1 MRRNATKVAAV
12 VMSLAVT
19 MTSINLPTTAAAA
32 TKKVQLKVG
41 KKTLT
46 VGQTTTLKVTK
57 GGKAVKATFKS
68 SNAKVAKVV
77 TKSGKSTKIK
87 ALKKGTAK
95 ITATYAKKK
104 YTCKITVKAKKV
116 TTPTVAPTVE
126 PTVAPTATPVID
138 VPTTAP
144 VTDAALETKKNAAK
158 IEFRLTNAY
167 DENHQDTVLVGTNA
181 NLKARVLDE
190 DGKPVANAPVVLTS
204 KWISGYEKF
213 KNLTHTTL
221 TSDSEGYVT
230 FVYGLD
236 RAKDDNGY
244 LIDSMRWDLMG
255 SYKLTATVAGS
266 NAQAD
271 MTLKFGAIKI
281 ESEDYDED
289 TGKGYN
295 YSIDVVNVYEN
306 AKARGDVRKGLT
318 PSKDATRARSYTFVK
333 DNNSENNKHVEYVS
347 SQKVSA
353 TGVDNSVTFSS
364 AAYLVM
370 PSDDKLEAA
379 NTIEKVC
386 GDGIPEYSNYQ
397 APTWSKVVDDVNA
410 SKLKNATVIFDK
422 INISK
427 HTKLT
432 LKAFLTENK
441 DGSGRS
447 TQIGNDFVIGSDTA
461 DVNYDNY
468 SWQIPLSGAKGYLK
482 VEAKIESEGQVN
494 ADNNKGIKVNKIVG
508 VYNKSSADDKYTRE
522 LAKDVKVSWDIA
534 KNVTY
539 TIPQPVTGNV
549 KALLDAKTVAKA
561 DGKNPTFEDEG
572 FTYTYTVPAFPHTGN
587 AIITVKNKKG
597 EVYTYYSADT
607 INNDNNVNVI
617 NDLDPNLYEISE
629 TETKDSVGAEIVKAT
644 DTRVTIDSQTT
655 GITHVVG
662 TIESSNKDV
671 KIDASNKNVYSSVQ
685 WNPINVDSDKTAV
698 GYAFV
703 GQNIKVVAQLKD
715 QNGNDVNKEGKSI
728 DFTADG
734 ATLKTGNS
742 VGVDSKVKVL
752 SISNEGKT
760 NAKGQVEMVVS
771 SESVD
776 QLLDMVATTNSGY
789 NVSFSLNGKDT
800 NSKFLELYW
809 LDLDLLYTSCVFDDD
824 KKNILTSSNEFD
836 LTETVAPEVGGNWSY
851 GVKVVSKNE
860 ISPAKPNN
868 TIGNSV
874 NKIPVSDKPNAE
886 LNGYKVEEI
895 TGVNTKVSVEDGYA
909 GNYTVGTNS
918 ITNASKAEG
927 ATKALFQIVP
937 TSVTDSANV
946 VFKNG
951 DTTYANA
958 YYAGNGTTT
967 IDKRFRVNINWG
979 TGAISSGNFL
989 LPTGRYVAIANN
1001 GTPDDLK
1008 AYFQLVDKYGNPIK
1022 NQKVTLT
1029 STDDAK
1035 IFGAVLDK
1043 GVWTLKDVPTDDK
1056 GMIAFTVKKPAESKT
1071 TIISATVDGT
1081 TYSKS
1086 YEWRED
1092 QNGFEVDTYAYDSA
1106 KKQLVIKFNDEV
1118 VAGSI
1123 TKDMLKEVAGD
1134 GKFDRAIKFYAT
1146 GVDKS
1151 GVKSFNAKDVTVNG
1165 KVVTITLP
1173 DTFNET
1179 IANESEFVI
1188 DFSPIIIDGIEY
1200 VITSAETGAK
1210 VNNLDDGKLTIKF

>member
-19 MTSINLPTTAAAA
+19 MTSVNLPTTAAAA
-32 TKKVQLKVG
+32 TKKVKLNKT
-41 KKTLT
+41 KATLT
-46 VGQTTTLKVTK
+46 VGKTTTLKVTK

-116 TTPTVAPTVE
+116 TATTAPTVE
-126 PTVAPTATPVID
+126 PTVAPTETPVVDI
-138 VPTTAP
+138 PTTAP
-144 VTDAALETKKNAAK
+144 ATDAALETKKNAAK

-204 KWISGYEKF
+204 RHINGKNYFG
-213 KNLTHTTL
+213 NLTHTTL

-230 FVYGLD
+230 FVFGLGS
-236 RAKDDNGY
+236 AKDENGY
-244 LIDSMRWDLMG
+244 LIDSMRWDLIG
-255 SYKLTATVAGS
+255 SYNLTATVAGS
-266 NAQAD
+266 NVQTD

-281 ESEDYDED
+281 ESEDYKEA
-289 TGKGYN
+289 TGEGWN
-295 YSIDVVNVYEN
+295 YSIDVVNAYESD
-306 AKARGDVRKGLT
+306 KVRGDVRKGLT
-318 PSKDATRARSYTFVK
+318 KSGDADYALSTTTVNDNSY
-333 DNNSENNKHVEYVS
+333 ENRKNVEYVS
-347 SQKVSA
+347 SQKVST

-370 PSDDKLEAA
+370 PSDDKLNTA

-386 GDGIPEYSNYQ
+386 GDGITEYSNYQ
-397 APTWSKVVDDVNA
+397 APVWSKVVDDVNA

-432 LKAFLTENK
+432 LKAFLTEKK
-441 DGSGRS
+441 DGSGDAKQVGS
-447 TQIGNDFVIGSDTA
+447 DLVIGSDTA

-468 SWQIPLSGAKGYLK
+468 SWQIPLSGEKGYLK
-482 VEAKIESEGQVN
+482 VEAKIEAEGQVN

-508 VYNKSSADDKYTRE
+508 VYNKSSAIDNYTRE
-522 LAKDVKVSWDIA
+522 LAKDVKVNWEIA

-539 TIPQPVTGNV
+539 TIPQPVIGTL
-549 KALLDAKTVAKA
+549 KEKLDAKTVTKA
-561 DGKNPTFEDEG
+561 DGTTPTFAKEG

-607 INNDNNVNVI
+607 VNNGRNVNI
-617 NDLDPNLYEISE
+617 IDESAPNLYEISE

-662 TIESSNKDV
+662 TIESNNKDV

-685 WNPINVDSDKTAV
+685 WNPINVNSDKTAV

-728 DFTADG
+728 DFTANG
-734 ATLKTGNS
+734 ANIKTGNS

-809 LDLDLLYTSCVFDDD
+809 LDLDLLYTSCVFNYDR
-824 KKNILTSSNEFD
+824 KNILTSSTDFD
-836 LTETVAPEVGGNWSY
+836 LTETVAPNVGGNWSY

-860 ISPAKPNN
+860 ISGTNN
-868 TIGNSV
+868 TVGNSV
-874 NKIPVSDKPNAE
+874 NKKAVSNEGNAE
-886 LNGYKVEEI
+886 LNGYTVEEI

-918 ITNASKAEG
+918 ITNASTAQG

-937 TSVTDSANV
+937 TSVTDSAKV
-946 VFKNG
+946 VFKKG
-951 DTTYANA
+951 DTTYENA

-967 IDKRFRVNINWG
+967 IDKRFRFNINWG

-1001 GTPDDLK
+1001 GTDDDLK

-1022 NQKVTLT
+1022 NEKVTLT
-1029 STDDAK
+1029 TTDSAAILESTKLLNRLSFDK
-1035 IFGAVLDK
+1035 IEAE
-1043 GVWTLKDVPTDDK
+1043 TDDK
-1056 GMIAFTVKKPAESKT
+1056 GMIILTVAKPIGNT
-1071 TIISATVDGT
+1071 TILSATVDGT

-1086 YEWRED
+1086 YEWRKD

-1123 TKDMLKEVAGD
+1123 TKDMLKDIAGD
-1134 GKFDRAIKFYAT
+1134 GKLDRAIKFYAT
-1146 GVDKS
+1146 GVAS
-1151 GVKSFNAKDVTVNG
+1151 GVVKSFNAKDVTVNG

-1188 DFSPIIIDGIEY
+1188 DFSAITIDGIDY

-1210 VNNLDDGKLTIKF
+1210 VNNLDNGKLTIKF